1 MKKAL
6 FLSAFVLCAAPAA
19 AAETG
24 QCDATAFTLGKPAT
38 AMPKAAKPKPK
49 PVAKQAAVQPVP
61 KKPKTTTSRLLSS
74 CKDGKKKKSG

>member
-38 AMPKAAKPKPK
+38 AMPKAAKPKP
-49 PVAKQAAVQPVP
+49 VAKQAAVQPVP
-61 KKPKTTTSRLLSS
+61 KKPRTTTSRLLSS